1 MGAMCNM
8 QTNQLFLTLI
18 DPHVHYNP
26 IPVKNP
32 HTSSRR
38 IDDPGLIAACHCGAE
53 YRTKYSASIETHT
66 ATSVDSAH
74 RKSIDMAKVESV
86 DSTHHQRVTNESYEI
101 AGGVDNHFKYYIGHH
116 TRPLR
121 TQLRSTD
128 DPSFENAPLTV
139 IELGDSTRRRNNLF
153 RTHVLPISKISK
165 NNKHYNRTTTKRPN
179 GFGSRSTA
187 EQVTQHCFLPYSH
200 LTAIITGGTSGI
212 GAETTRVLAKRGVRV
227 VMAVRDMKKAEIV
240 KERIVRESPEADIV
254 LLEIDLSSLSSVAR
268 FCSQFLS
275 QDLPLNIII
284 NNAGIFSPNLEF
296 SEEKIELTFAT
307 NFLGHYLL
315 TEMLIK
321 KMIDTA
327 KKSGIEGRV
336 INLTSVIHSWV
347 KPDCFSFPELLHP
360 IKYNGTKAY
369 AQSKLATILH
379 AKALSRRLKDRNAN
393 VTINAVHPGIVKTG
407 IIRAHKGLLTDSLF
421 LIASKLLKSVSQG
434 AATTCYV
441 ALSNETKRISGK
453 YFADSNETNCS
464 DLANDVSLALKL
476 CTNSHTL
483 IHDYLHLSLFNL
495 SLL

>member
-1 MGAMCNM
+1 MKG
-8 QTNQLFLTLI
+8 TLR
-18 DPHVHYNP
+18 YLA
-26 IPVKNP
+26 
-32 HTSSRR
+32 
-38 IDDPGLIAACHCGAE
+38 G
-53 YRTKYSASIETHT
+53 
-66 ATSVDSAH
+66 
-74 RKSIDMAKVESV
+74 
-86 DSTHHQRVTNESYEI
+86 I
-101 AGGVDNHFKYYIGHH
+101 AG
-116 TRPLR
+116 
-121 TQLRSTD
+121 
-128 DPSFENAPLTV
+128 
-139 IELGDSTRRRNNLF
+139 
-153 RTHVLPISKISK
+153 
-165 NNKHYNRTTTKRPN
+165 PN

-187 EQVTQHCFLPYSH
+187 EQVTQHCFFPYSH

-212 GAETTRVLAKRGVRV
+212 GAETARVLAKRGVRV
-227 VMAVRDMKKAEIV
+227 VMAIRDMKKAEIV

-284 NNAGIFSPNLEF
+284 NNAGVFSPNLEF

-315 TEMLIK
+315 TEMLIE

-327 KKSGIEGRV
+327 KKSGIEGRI

-347 KPDCFSFPELLHP
+347 KLDCFSFPELLHP

-441 ALSNETKRISGK
+441 ALSNETRRISGK

-464 DLANDVSLALKL
+464 DLANDESLALKL
-476 CTNSHTL
+476 CTNSETL
-483 IHDYLHLSLFNL
+483 IHDFLHLSLPNL